1 MLAASSNARGH
12 WWGIADMA
20 RMTLKVPK
28 GAVSMQNGTIVE
40 WLVAPGDTVAVGQPI
55 YAIETEKTTLEVES
69 PFAGIITPLVE
80 VGQTLPVGA
89 PVATIES

>member
-1 MLAASSNARGH
+1 
-12 WWGIADMA
+12 MA

-40 WLVAPGDTVAVGQPI
+40 WFVAAGDTVSIGQPI

-69 PFAGIITPLVE
+69 PFAGTITPIAD